1 MLKTCPEKPIKGPKN
16 EPKKTTRSSSIILLL
31 GTLGERVNPF
41 EADIIRVTDP
51 LSQHTRG
58 VRKSLLIAS
67 VIAIAVAKTGF
78 IPTKISALG
87 LEFSQADRG
96 SMLWLIGAVVAFFL
110 LSFVVSAFGDFM
122 SWRMSQMAK
131 AWDEDSIGYENLRKY
146 ILEDKKLT
154 DEEREVLQEQERRG
168 GAMWRNAGHLDN
180 HMLVQKLVG
189 PISWARISVEF
200 VLPAIAGVAGLV
212 FLIRTAS

>member
-1 MLKTCPEKPIKGPKN
+1 M
-16 EPKKTTRSSSIILLL
+16 
-31 GTLGERVNPF
+31 NPF

-58 VRKSLLIAS
+58 VRKSLLVSS

-78 IPTKISALG
+78 IPTKVSALG

-110 LSFVVSAFGDFM
+110 LSFLVSAFGDFM
-122 SWRMSQMAK
+122 AWRMSQMAK
-131 AWDEDSIGYENLRKY
+131 TWDEDSIGYENLRKS
-146 ILEDKKLT
+146 ILDDKKLT
-154 DEEREVLQEQERRG
+154 DEERDALQEQERRV
-168 GAMWRNAGHLDN
+168 GAMWRNAGHVDN
-180 HMLVQKLVG
+180 HMLIQKLVG

-200 VLPAIAGVAGLV
+200 ALPALAGITGLV
-212 FLIRTAS
+212 FLIRTSP

>member
-1 MLKTCPEKPIKGPKN
+1 M
-16 EPKKTTRSSSIILLL
+16 
-31 GTLGERVNPF
+31 NPF

-51 LSQHTRG
+51 LTAHTRG
-58 VRKSLLIAS
+58 VRKSLLISS

-110 LSFVVSAFGDFM
+110 LSFLVSAFGDFM
-122 SWRMSQMAK
+122 AWRMSQMAK
-131 AWDEDSIGYENLRKY
+131 AWDEDAVGYDNLRKS

-154 DEEREVLQEQERRG
+154 EEEREALQEQERRG
-168 GAMWRNAGHLDN
+168 GAMWRNAGHVDN
-180 HMLVQKLVG
+180 HMLVQRLVG
-189 PISWARISVEF
+189 PISWARITVEF
-200 VLPAIAGVAGLV
+200 VLPALAGVAGLV
-212 FLIRTAS
+212 FLIRATP